1 MTIAAHVERVLQD
14 HGAHFKLISHRVTG
28 STHESAEAA
37 HVRDDHI
44 AKAVVVRD
52 GEDRALVVI
61 PGDTWVDL
69 KALADETARTY
80 VLDVESDLGQLFPD
94 CEPGA
99 VPPSASP
106 TAWRPSSTRPCA
118 AYRPST
124 SRPAITP
131 IWFGSTARHS
141 PN

>member
-1 MTIAAHVERVLQD
+1 MTIAARVDKVLHD
-14 HGAHFKLISHRVTG
+14 HGAHYKLISHRASG

-69 KALADETARTY
+69 KALANETARPY
-80 VLDVESDLGQLFPD
+80 VPDVESDLGQLFPD

-99 VPPSASP
+99 VPPSALP
-106 TAWRPSSTRPCA
+106 TPWRPSWTTLCAAWRPSP
-118 AYRPST
+118 
-124 SRPAITP
+124 SRPATTP
-131 IWFGSTARHS
+131 IWSGSTARPS